1 MCAIPLSFR
10 FSLDFAYFSSI
21 LVLSR
26 ERQLGKENTYEKIN
40 HHHLRTYYDALHSAE
55 PERRSTARDSTRNAT
70 SSDRRTGGASVRR
83 KRKARRNGVCGR
95 GDGDRNNDR
104 NSKE

>member
-10 FSLDFAYFSSI
+10 FSLDFVYFPSI

-40 HHHLRTYYDALHSAE
+40 HHHPRTHYDTHYSTAKGCRSTTR
-55 PERRSTARDSTRNAT
+55 ERRKD
-70 SSDRRTGGASVRR
+70 GGQKCKKESHAEFPPE
-83 KRKARRNGVCGR
+83 KRYRFRFPGVVPNR
-95 GDGDRNNDR
+95 
-104 NSKE
+104 SL

>member
-1 MCAIPLSFR
+1 MRAVPLSFR

-40 HHHLRTYYDALHSAE
+40 HHHPRNYYGALYRTE
-55 PERRSTARDSTRNAT
+55 PERRSTARDRRRNAS
-70 SSDRRTGGASVRR
+70 SSDRHTGGASARR
-83 KRKARRNGVCGR
+83 K
-95 GDGDRNNDR
+95 
-104 NSKE
+104 